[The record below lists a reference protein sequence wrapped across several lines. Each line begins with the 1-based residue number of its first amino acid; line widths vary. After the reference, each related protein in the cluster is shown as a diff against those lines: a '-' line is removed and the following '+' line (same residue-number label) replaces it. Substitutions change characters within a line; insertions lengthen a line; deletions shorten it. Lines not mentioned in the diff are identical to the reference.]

1 MITKLFLTAGGLL
14 YLGLAVYCVLSPQK
28 ASEAVHLERVGA
40 GGKSEFLVIYGGLE
54 LAMAAIFLLPWTGL
68 INERQTLYIFLI
80 VHAILV
86 VFRTVSYFL
95 YGPLPSS
102 TQKLAIGEWVLLIG
116 GLLVLW
122 LA

>member
-1 MITKLFLTAGGLL
+1 MTTKLLLTAGGLL
-14 YLGLAVYCVLSPQK
+14 YLGLAIYCVVAPQQ
-28 ASEAVHLERVGA
+28 ASEAVHLDRLGP

-54 LAMAAIFLLPWTGL
+54 LALAAIFLLPWTGL
-68 INERQTLYIFLI
+68 ISDRQALVIFLI

-86 VFRTVSYFL
+86 VFRTASFIAF
-95 YGPLPSS
+95 GQLPGS
-102 TQKLAIGEWVLLIG
+102 TQKLAIGEWVMFLG